1 LRSSTHPR
9 VRRKTT
15 RFVAVAGRPSSAAN
29 PILLPLG
36 LFDRKRSRSTRECVS
51 GITLRLPAIAFAAN
65 HPAFGAAMTGPQL
78 AQFRNGS
85 AEVP

>member
-36 LFDRKRSRSTRECVS
+36 LLTASGAVRPYECVS